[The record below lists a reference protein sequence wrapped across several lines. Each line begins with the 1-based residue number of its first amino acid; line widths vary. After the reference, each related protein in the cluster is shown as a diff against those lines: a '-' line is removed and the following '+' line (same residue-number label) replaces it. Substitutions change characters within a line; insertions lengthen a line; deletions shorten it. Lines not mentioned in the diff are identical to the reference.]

1 MINMGMRLEQ
11 GVQEGRLARENDSSS
26 GARKFV
32 DSFPKKTEQEVGLVA
47 QGRSKGGNY
56 QQHIAAVTTVVN
68 SRHQP
73 QQQALQQFNNQNH
86 IPRAP
91 QFDPIPITYAE
102 LLPVLIDKNLVRTR
116 TPPAVPATLP
126 RWYRSYHFCA
136 FHEGAPGHDIERCYA
151 LKAEVQKLI
160 RANIL
165 SFKDQN
171 PNETRGIS

>member
-1 MINMGMRLEQ
+1 
-11 GVQEGRLARENDSSS
+11 
-26 GARKFV
+26 
-32 DSFPKKTEQEVGLVA
+32 VA
-47 QGRSKGGNY
+47 QGRPKGGNY
-56 QQHIAAVTTVVN
+56 QQHIAAVTTAVN
-68 SRHQP
+68 SGHQP